1 MTVKGD
7 GAGTVT
13 GLTEFVLPG
22 HPVFGI
28 SVVGI
33 AVAAAAAAAVVV
45 VVVVEAEKRVVYV
58 TKASHS

>member
-1 MTVKGD
+1 MTVEGD

-33 AVAAAAAAAVVV
+33 AVAAAVVVVVV